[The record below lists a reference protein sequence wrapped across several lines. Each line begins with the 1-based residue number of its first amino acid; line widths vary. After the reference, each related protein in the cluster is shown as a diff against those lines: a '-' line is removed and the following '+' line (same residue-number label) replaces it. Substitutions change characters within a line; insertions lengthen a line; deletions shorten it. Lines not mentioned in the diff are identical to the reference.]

1 MSKNIKRRSS
11 ISALALGAAI
21 SIGVAAVPVASAAPV
36 SAEDNARSNQTVAAQ
51 DKNTSVLAATNVDGF
66 INKLRGF
73 FSNKDAKQIAGDID
87 SFRAEIDKALNNKE
101 LAGKLNLQG
110 DQVESLNKFL
120 KDLEANKDSLSGLA
134 IAIRDIE
141 DARNKVEESENGN
154 TENAEPTEPTDKA
167 EPKPEAAPDKDKPET
182 GSETKPDKTS
192 KPGIVELTMTTKDG
206 KITTTTLED
215 LPAEALAQ
223 LREALKAVDNGN
235 GGAGENT
242 GENADKNT
250 GKDSDKKTESDKTTD
265 SATLNEE
272 LRRLIALY
280 EAGQTGNSEITK
292 ELLKRLQS
300 ENKAGDNNTVI
311 GKNVTTVQN
320 IEGGGSTSVAINVT
334 PDGGLS
340 ITAVTGV
347 NAEGKTKTGAEA
359 TKDTATIIDAL
370 NKLIE
375 ALGGK
380 APGTGNTGETK
391 PGETTPDKPQTEEE
405 AQRDR
410 LVRAI
415 LALTSPEREAN
426 SPENA
431 ERNALISI
439 AKALKEGK
447 KVDLNQLTTEQ
458 LITVMGW
465 LQNGIPEPET
475 TPSEK
480 ATETETLKPK
490 ETTEPKATETETSK
504 PKETETKESETEKST
519 EKTTEKSTEKT
530 TESSTSKKSES
541 ESSKSSESSST
552 ATTSAKSKEEQI
564 RDLNKA
570 VQNEINALDSQK
582 AASNGSESGYT
593 RPTNRVQVGNK
604 TGSGGSG
611 SKSSGSGS
619 SSGSK
624 SSGSS
629 TGTASS
635 TATSAANVTTE
646 PTSEDLAVTGN
657 STQIMLAILALLGLI
672 GAGAVTVALRR
683 TRDAE

>member
-1 MSKNIKRRSS
+1 MSKNIKRRGS

-36 SAEDNARSNQTVAAQ
+36 PAEDSTRGNQSVAAQ
-51 DKNTSVLAATNVDGF
+51 DKNTPVLAASGVNDFVT
-66 INKLRGF
+66 KLRGL
-73 FSNKDAKQIAGDID
+73 FSGKDAKQIAGDVD
-87 SFRAEIDKALNNKE
+87 SLRAEIDKALNNKDI
-101 LAGKLNLQG
+101 AKQLNLQG
-110 DQVESLNKFL
+110 DQVESLHKFL

-134 IAIRDIE
+134 IAIRDVDGALDKADE
-141 DARNKVEESENGN
+141 AGSES
-154 TENAEPTEPTDKA
+154 AEPTEKTEPT
-167 EPKPEAAPDKDKPET
+167 EST
-182 GSETKPDKTS
+182 TTT

-206 KITTTTLED
+206 KITTTMLED
-215 LPAEALAQ
+215 LPEEALAQ
-223 LREALKAVDNGN
+223 LREALKAVDKGN
-235 GGAGENT
+235 SADAGNT
-242 GENADKNT
+242 GNAGDT
-250 GKDSDKKTESDKTTD
+250 GKKTESDKTTD
-265 SATLNEE
+265 FATLNEE

-300 ENKAGDNNTVI
+300 ENKVGDNNTVI

-340 ITAVTGV
+340 ITAVTGA

-359 TKDTATIIDAL
+359 TKDTAAIIDAL

-375 ALGGK
+375 ALGDK
-380 APGTGNTGETK
+380 TPGDKIKPGENK
-391 PGETTPDKPQTEEE
+391 PGETKPDKPQTEEE

-475 TPSEK
+475 KPSEK
-480 ATETETLKPK
+480 VIETEMSKPK

-504 PKETETKESETEKST
+504 PKESETKETETKESETEKST
-519 EKTTEKSTEKT
+519 EKTTE
-530 TESSTSKKSES
+530 SSTSKTSES
-541 ESSKSSESSST
+541 QSKSSESSST
-552 ATTSAKSKEEQI
+552 TTTSAKSKEEQI

-604 TGSGGSG
+604 TGSGGSSSG
-611 SKSSGSGS
+611 SGNKSSGSGS

-629 TGTASS
+629 AGTASN
-635 TATSAANVTTE
+635 TATSAAHATAE

-683 TRDAE
+683 TRGTEE